1 MLNKPPTSPALPPVL
16 LCAMAVAICAFAV
29 SCQRKPA
36 PERPTPEVQ
45 TPTTAS
51 QPPAGVPGKP
61 PTPER
66 VAEIAKML
74 NGKAVG
80 LCSPIGERA
89 AWTGI
94 PGGTDIVSYAAQSAS
109 APAPET
115 TDDLYLAFK
124 NTGDRRGFED
134 VASRRRMR
142 LTQFVLG
149 ECIEDKGRFLAP
161 AEKEI
166 AAILD
171 ERAWTLPAHDRDLKS
186 FNGQPIV
193 DLAASQRGWI
203 LASSDYLLGD
213 KLRPETRARIR
224 AEVARR
230 VLLPYKEAVMG
241 TSLQG
246 APWIKDKAKTNWN
259 AVCHAGI
266 VGAALALGGEP
277 ADLAW
282 YVSAAENFLPY
293 YFDGFGKD
301 GYCPEGL
308 GYWNYGF
315 GHFVMLAETVG
326 RATGWQIDFYLL
338 DKVEA
343 ILAYPNRIALFP
355 GVYPA
360 FSDMDPTVQPE
371 PWIPALV
378 RSRSDQKG
386 SPCRLTKK
394 MPLFEALAAATARCD
409 GKAAPPLALRDEFPD
424 AGVYVLRSEGASSG
438 KGLAMAF
445 MVGDNG
451 EPHNHDDIG
460 SYAVARDG
468 RIVLADP
475 GAEVYTARTFGPRRY
490 ESRVLSSFGHPV
502 PAPDGALQDTG
513 AQARGSITDAK
524 LSPQADSFLIDLGQ
538 AYVKSAPGLE
548 ALTRRIEFLRA
559 PEPEIRITD
568 TADFRGRGF
577 LETALVTFGSCAE
590 KDPGEL
596 TVASEGAGLLVK
608 VSSNRG
614 PVACSQNV
622 IDEKLPG
629 GKKPLRIGL
638 RAEPGEGGS
647 WISYSLS
654 PSP

>member
-1 MLNKPPTSPALPPVL
+1 
-16 LCAMAVAICAFAV
+16 
-29 SCQRKPA
+29 
-36 PERPTPEVQ
+36 
-45 TPTTAS
+45 
-51 QPPAGVPGKP
+51 
-61 PTPER
+61 

-80 LCSPIGERA
+80 LGSPIGERA
-89 AWTGI
+89 AWAGI
-94 PGGTDIVSYAAQSAS
+94 PGAADIVSYAAQSAS

-124 NTGDRRGFED
+124 KTEDRRGFED

-186 FNGQPIV
+186 FNGQPIA

-203 LASSDYLLGD
+203 LASADYLLGD
-213 KLRPETRARIR
+213 KLRPETRGRIR

-230 VLLPYKEAVMG
+230 VFLPYKEAVMG

-266 VGAALALGGEP
+266 VGAALALGGKPVE
-277 ADLAW
+277 LAW

-326 RATGWQIDFYLL
+326 RATSWQIDFYLL

-343 ILAYPNRIALFP
+343 ILAYPDRIALFP

-386 SPCRLTKK
+386 SPCRLSRRRRQD
-394 MPLFEALAAATARCD
+394 AAGRQHPRLLCATS
-409 GKAAPPLALRDEFPD
+409 FPM
-424 AGVYVLRSEGASSG
+424 R
-438 KGLAMAF
+438 AF
-445 MVGDNG
+445 MFFAEKVPLRGRDSRWPSWSAITEHRTTTMTWVPMRSRATG
-451 EPHNHDDIG
+451 ALFWRIPERKFILREPSVRAAMKAG
-460 SYAVARDG
+460 SSVPSATRCRRLMALCRTPARRPVARS
-468 RIVLADP
+468 P
-475 GAEVYTARTFGPRRY
+475 MPSFRR
-490 ESRVLSSFGHPV
+490 
-502 PAPDGALQDTG
+502 
-513 AQARGSITDAK
+513 
-524 LSPQADSFLIDLGQ
+524 
-538 AYVKSAPGLE
+538 
-548 ALTRRIEFLRA
+548 RRI
-559 PEPEIRITD
+559 PSSSIS
-568 TADFRGRGF
+568 GR
-577 LETALVTFGSCAE
+577 
-590 KDPGEL
+590 L
-596 TVASEGAGLLVK
+596 T
-608 VSSNRG
+608 
-614 PVACSQNV
+614 
-622 IDEKLPG
+622 
-629 GKKPLRIGL
+629 
-638 RAEPGEGGS
+638 
-647 WISYSLS
+647 
-654 PSP
+654 